1 MRKLGFMRTA
11 VALAIPAIFIAMPPA
26 AQAQQAKK
34 SGTSQQRAPGQFAD
48 GIAAVVNNE
57 IITMR
62 ELQQRMASNRMTTGG
77 QSQAQQ
83 TVLQAMID
91 EKLMR
96 QDAEQYGIKVT
107 DAQVSEAMANIAQRN
122 NLPPEKL
129 RPAIEQMGLNWNDY
143 IRNLRNEMVMEELRT
158 KIIQS
163 RVNVN
168 ESDIDAFLKQNPTGI
183 LPGREAERQSQPK
196 PPPQKQVVVERSFVP
211 KAVALQHIYIRVP
224 DNSPE
229 DVVAAA
235 RKKADAAMAKLR
247 RGSSFESVAKEYSD
261 GPEAAAGGNLG
272 IRMFEDWPS
281 LFVNVTKKVPDGRTT
296 GVFKAPNGFHIL
308 KVVERRG
315 LVQENKRVVTVQP
328 PAPPPPPVPPIE
340 KMAKQQGP
348 VNITE
353 TKVKHILV
361 KITPVF
367 SDQQAHAKINDV
379 RNQIEGGMS
388 FEDAAKKFSQ
398 DTSAPLGGEIGWI
411 PPGVS
416 DPAFEK
422 AMNALQPGQ
431 LSVPVRSQFGW
442 HLITVED
449 RRSSDKQPEI
459 RRNLAR
465 QSLFQKRA
473 EPVYEDWLQQ
483 LRAKAYIDNRLTQ
496 QKSQP

>member
-11 VALAIPAIFIAMPPA
+11 VALAIPAIFIALPPA

-34 SGTSQQRAPGQFAD
+34 GAASQQRAPGQFAD

-96 QDAEQYGIKVT
+96 QDAELYGIKVT
-107 DAQVSEAMANIAQRN
+107 DAQVSQAMANIAQRN

-296 GVFKAPNGFHIL
+296 GVS
-308 KVVERRG
+308 RR
-315 LVQENKRVVTVQP
+315 L
-328 PAPPPPPVPPIE
+328 
-340 KMAKQQGP
+340 M
-348 VNITE
+348 
-353 TKVKHILV
+353 
-361 KITPVF
+361 VF
-367 SDQQAHAKINDV
+367 T
-379 RNQIEGGMS
+379 
-388 FEDAAKKFSQ
+388 F
-398 DTSAPLGGEIGWI
+398 L
-411 PPGVS
+411 
-416 DPAFEK
+416 
-422 AMNALQPGQ
+422 
-431 LSVPVRSQFGW
+431 RS
-442 HLITVED
+442 
-449 RRSSDKQPEI
+449 
-459 RRNLAR
+459 
-465 QSLFQKRA
+465 
-473 EPVYEDWLQQ
+473 
-483 LRAKAYIDNRLTQ
+483 
-496 QKSQP
+496 

>member
-11 VALAIPAIFIAMPPA
+11 VALAIPAILIAVPPV
-26 AQAQQAKK
+26 AQAQHAKK
-34 SGTSQQRAPGQFAD
+34 PAAKQQRAPGQFAD

-57 IITMR
+57 IITVR

-77 QSQAQQ
+77 QNQNQQA
-83 TVLQAMID
+83 VLQSMID

-96 QDAEQYGIKVT
+96 QDAEQFGIKVS
-107 DAQVSEAMANIAQRN
+107 DAQLAQAMANIAQRN

-143 IRNLRNEMVMEELRT
+143 TRNLRNEMVMEELRT
-158 KIIQS
+158 RIIQS

-168 ESDIDAFLKQNPTGI
+168 ESDVDAFLKQNPTGI
-183 LPGREAERQSQPK
+183 LPGRAAERQNQPK

-224 DNSPE
+224 DNSTE

-247 RGSSFESVAKEYSD
+247 SGASFDSVAKEYSD
-261 GPEAAAGGNLG
+261 GPEASAGGKLG

-281 LFVNVTKKVPDGRTT
+281 LFVNMTKKVPDGRTT

-353 TKVKHILV
+353 TKASHILI

-367 SDQQAHAKINDV
+367 SDQQAKAKIEDI
-379 RNQIEGGMS
+379 RNQIANGMS
-388 FEDAAKKFSQ
+388 FADAAKKYSQ
-398 DTSAPLGGEIGWI
+398 DTSAPLGGEVGWV
-411 PPGVS
+411 PPGAS
-416 DPAFEK
+416 DPAFEQ

-431 LSVPVRSQFGW
+431 MSAPVRSKFGW
-442 HLITVED
+442 HLIVVED

-465 QSLFQKRA
+465 QSLFEKRA

-483 LRAKAYIDNRLTQ
+483 LRAKAYIDNRLTG
-496 QKSQP
+496 QKSKS

>member
-11 VALAIPAIFIAMPPA
+11 VALAIPAIFIAAPSA
-26 AQAQQAKK
+26 AHAQQAKQA
-34 SGTSQQRAPGQFAD
+34 GAAQQRAAGQFAD

-62 ELQQRMASNRMTTGG
+62 ELQQRMASNRMTTGN
-77 QSQAQQ
+77 QNQVQQ
-83 TVLQAMID
+83 TVLQTMID

-96 QDAEQYGIKVT
+96 QDAEQYGIKVS
-107 DAQVSEAMANIAQRN
+107 DAQLAQAMANIAQRN

-129 RPAIEQMGLNWNDY
+129 RPAIEQMGLNWDAY
-143 IRNLRNEMVMEELRT
+143 TRNLRTEMVMEELRNR
-158 KIIQS
+158 IIQA
-163 RVNVN
+163 RVDIN
-168 ESDIDAFLKQNPTGI
+168 ESDVDAFLKQNPTGI
-183 LPGREAERQSQPK
+183 LPGREAERQNQPK

-224 DNSPE
+224 DNSSD

-247 RGSSFESVAKEYSD
+247 GGANFASVAKEYSD
-261 GPEAAAGGNLG
+261 GPEASSGGNLG

-281 LFVNVTKKVPDGRTT
+281 LFVSVTKKVPDGRTT

-315 LVQENKRVVTVQP
+315 LVQENKRTVTVQP

-353 TKVKHILV
+353 TKARHILV

-367 SDQQAHAKINDV
+367 SDQQAKAKIDDI
-379 RNQIEGGMS
+379 RRQIEGGMS
-388 FEDAAKKFSQ
+388 FADAAKKYSQ
-398 DTSAPLGGEIGWI
+398 DTSAPLGGEIGWV
-411 PPGVS
+411 PPGAS
-416 DPAFEK
+416 DANFEK

-431 LSVPVRSQFGW
+431 VSAPVRSQFGW
-442 HLITVED
+442 HLISVED

-465 QSLFQKRA
+465 QSLYQLRA

-483 LRAKAYIDNRLTQ
+483 LRAKSYIDNRLTQ
-496 QKSQP
+496 QKTRP

>member
-1 MRKLGFMRTA
+1 MRKLGFLRTA
-11 VALAIPAIFIAMPPA
+11 VALAIPAILIAVPPF
-26 AQAQQAKK
+26 AQAQKAKNT
-34 SGTSQQRAPGQFAD
+34 GASQQGSPGQFAD

-62 ELQQRMASNRMTTGG
+62 ELQQRMASNRVTTGG
-77 QSQAQQ
+77 QNQAQQ

-96 QDAEQYGIKVT
+96 QDAEQYGIRIT
-107 DAQVSEAMANIAQRN
+107 DAQLAQAMANIAQRN

-129 RPAIEQMGLNWNDY
+129 RGAIEQMGLNWDSY
-143 IRNLRNEMVMEELRT
+143 TRNLRNEMVMEELRT
-158 KIIQS
+158 RIVQS
-163 RVNVN
+163 RVNIN
-168 ESDIDAFLKQNPTGI
+168 ESDVDAFLKQNPTGI
-183 LPGREAERQSQPK
+183 LPGMEAERQSQPK

-211 KAVALQHIYIRVP
+211 KAIALQHIYIRVP
-224 DNSPE
+224 
-229 DVVAAA
+229 AAA

-261 GPEAAAGGNLG
+261 GAEAAAGGNLG

-340 KMAKQQGP
+340 KMAKQKGP

-353 TKVKHILV
+353 TKAKHILV

-367 SDQQAHAKINDV
+367 SDQQARAKIDDI
-379 RNQIEGGMS
+379 RNRIEGGMS
-388 FEDAAKKFSQ
+388 FEEAAKKFSQ

-411 PPGVS
+411 PPGAS
-416 DPAFEK
+416 DPDFEK

-431 LSVPVRSQFGW
+431 VSAPVRSKFGW

-496 QKSQP
+496 QKSRP

>member
-11 VALAIPAIFIAMPPA
+11 VALAIPAILIAVPPF
-26 AQAQQAKK
+26 AQAQKAKNA
-34 SGTSQQRAPGQFAD
+34 GASQQRSPGQFAD

-62 ELQQRMASNRMTTGG
+62 ELQQRMASNRVTTGG
-77 QSQAQQ
+77 QNQVQQ

-96 QDAEQYGIKVT
+96 QDAEQYGIRIT
-107 DAQVSEAMANIAQRN
+107 DAQLSQAMANIAQRN

-129 RPAIEQMGLNWNDY
+129 QPAIEQMGLNWDSY
-143 IRNLRNEMVMEELRT
+143 TRNLRNEMVMEELRT
-158 KIIQS
+158 RIVQS
-163 RVNVN
+163 RVDIN

-183 LPGREAERQSQPK
+183 LPGMEAERQNQPK

-247 RGSSFESVAKEYSD
+247 GGTSFENVAKEYSD
-261 GPEAAAGGNLG
+261 GAEAASGGDLG

-315 LVQENKRVVTVQP
+315 LIQENKRVVTVQP

-340 KMAKQQGP
+340 KMAKQKGP

-353 TKVKHILV
+353 TKAKHILV

-367 SDQQAHAKINDV
+367 SDQQARAKIDDI

-388 FEDAAKKFSQ
+388 FEEAAKKFSQ

-411 PPGVS
+411 PPGAS
-416 DPAFEK
+416 DADFEK

-431 LSVPVRSQFGW
+431 ISAPVRSKFGW

-496 QKSQP
+496 QKSRP

>member
-11 VALAIPAIFIAMPPA
+11 VAIAIPAMLVALPPA
-26 AQAQQAKK
+26 AQAQNAKK
-34 SGTSQQRAPGQFAD
+34 SGASQRSPGQYAD

-62 ELQQRMASNRMTTGG
+62 ELQERMAASRITQGVQNPV
-77 QSQAQQ
+77 QQA
-83 TVLQAMID
+83 VLQNMID

-96 QDAEQYGIKVT
+96 QDAEQFGINISDT
-107 DAQVSEAMANIAQRN
+107 QVAEALSNIAQRN

-129 RPAIEQMGLNWNDY
+129 RPAIEHMGLKWDEY
-143 IRNLRNEMVMEELRT
+143 LKNLRTEMAMEELRNR
-158 KIIQS
+158 IVQS
-163 RVNVN
+163 RVNVT
-168 ESDIDAFLKQNPTGI
+168 ESDIDAFLKQNPTGL
-183 LPGREAERQSQPK
+183 LPGRAAARQSQPK
-196 PPPQKQVVVERSFVP
+196 PAPQKQVVVERSFVP

-224 DNSPE
+224 DNSTE

-235 RKKADAAMAKLR
+235 RKKADEAMAKLR
-247 RGSSFESVAKEYSD
+247 RGASFASVAKEYSE
-261 GPEAAAGGNLG
+261 GAEAASGGNLG

-281 LFVNVTKKVPDGRTT
+281 LFVSRIKNVADGRTT

-315 LVQENKRVVTVQP
+315 LIQENKRVVAVQP
-328 PAPPPPPVPPIE
+328 PTPAAPPVPPIE
-340 KMAKQQGP
+340 KMATQKGP

-353 TKVKHILV
+353 TKARHILI

-367 SDQQAHAKINDV
+367 SDAQAKAKIQEI
-379 RNQIEGGMS
+379 RQQIEGGMS
-388 FEDAAKKFSQ
+388 FEDAAKKYSQ
-398 DTSAPLGGEIGWI
+398 DTSGPLGGDIGWV
-411 PPGVS
+411 PPTAS

-431 LSVPVRSQFGW
+431 VSMPVRSQFGW
-442 HLITVED
+442 HLIMVED

-465 QSLFQKRA
+465 QSLFEKRA
-473 EPVYEDWLQQ
+473 QPVLEDWLQQ
-483 LRAKAYIDNRLTQ
+483 LRAKAFIDNRLTQ
-496 QKSQP
+496 KKTGS